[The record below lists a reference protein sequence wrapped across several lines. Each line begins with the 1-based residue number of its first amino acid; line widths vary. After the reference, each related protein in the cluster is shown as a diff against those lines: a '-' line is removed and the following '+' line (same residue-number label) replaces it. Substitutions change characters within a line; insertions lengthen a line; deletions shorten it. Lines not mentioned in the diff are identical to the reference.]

1 MIIELIAAMSLAKF
15 RHYNLKY
22 AFYTWTFYPV
32 LLTQGILIFFQMSIF
47 FGTYYFLQFVPIV
60 EPIIILSFLFA
71 IFAFRLYTPA
81 IVGSVCIG
89 IGSMLNKFVMA
100 QNGGLMPVYPS
111 LSYLTGYATAQSFQI
126 ADGVHILGSD
136 VTRYKLLTDYIDFGY
151 CILSPGDVF
160 IHLFT
165 FLMLYAIFKAA
176 HQHYS
181 SRQTKRYQ

>member
-1 MIIELIAAMSLAKF
+1 MIIEFIAAMILAKF
-15 RHYNLKY
+15 KHYNLKY
-22 AFYTWTFYPV
+22 AFNSWTFYPV
-32 LLTQGILIFFQMSIF
+32 LLTQCILIFFQMSIF

-60 EPIIILSFLFA
+60 EPIIIVSFLFA
-71 IFAFRLYTPA
+71 ILAYQLYTPA
-81 IVGSVCIG
+81 IIGSVCIG
-89 IGSMLNKFVMA
+89 IGSLLNKFVMA

-111 LSYLTGYATAQSFQI
+111 LSYLTGYATPQSFQI
-126 ADGVHILGSD
+126 ADGVHILGSE

-160 IHLFT
+160 IHLFS

-181 SRQTKRYQ
+181 SV